1 MKGSSQDGAI
11 VVGWLTKLVLALAV
25 IGFLAYDGVSIVT
38 ANVSASDRANTLA
51 SEAADDV
58 RQSHD
63 INKSYATIQ
72 AEAASTGDTIAPKDF
87 RVASNGE
94 VTIVLQRQARSLWM
108 DHISAL
114 KHFLTIRATG
124 TGAPAS

>member
-11 VVGWLTKLVLALAV
+11 VVGWLTKLALVVAV
-25 IGFLAYDGVSIVT
+25 IGFLGYDGVSIAT
-38 ANVSASDRANTLA
+38 AHVSASDRANTLA

-63 INKSYATIQ
+63 INKSYLVIR
-72 AEAASTGDTIAPKDF
+72 AEAEAEGDTLAPKDF
-87 RVASNGE
+87 QVSSNGN
-94 VTIVLQRQARSLWM
+94 VTIILGHKANSLWM
-108 DHISAL
+108 DHISAFR
-114 KHFLTIRATG
+114 HFLSIRATG